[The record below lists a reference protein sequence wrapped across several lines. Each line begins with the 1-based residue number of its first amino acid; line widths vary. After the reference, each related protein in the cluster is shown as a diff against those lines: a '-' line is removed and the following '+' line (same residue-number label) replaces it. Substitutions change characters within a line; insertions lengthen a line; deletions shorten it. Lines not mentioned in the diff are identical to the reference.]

1 LATEFQVNGMEHLSA
16 PGARNRLKQAYTF
29 LDKLGR
35 VSEITGKIAG
45 YKLLK
50 ADAQRTPQEIGHVV
64 RTRVG
69 TPDYKRQGEAQAITN
84 NLFLFSNVNKEGLR
98 SALESFNE
106 DRGGYVW
113 KTVATN
119 ILPKLILAAVASGL
133 GGETLKKIIEGI
145 PNYDKRMYSI
155 VPIGLN
161 PQGKSIYLRIPEDYE
176 GQFWGGLAW
185 ELMRGRVTGKE
196 GAISLTAEQSP
207 YRLHPLLEVSSDL
220 FQYYVRGIN
229 PLDEY
234 RGRSVLPDQVF
245 RAGGAEA
252 HKSMA
257 KYAWKNLGGTVL
269 YNPSGNQLVTTDES
283 GLEKALKTFPLPSG

>member
-1 LATEFQVNGMEHLSA
+1 
-16 PGARNRLKQAYTF
+16 
-29 LDKLGR
+29 
-35 VSEITGKIAG
+35 
-45 YKLLK
+45 
-50 ADAQRTPQEIGHVV
+50 
-64 RTRVG
+64 
-69 TPDYKRQGEAQAITN
+69 
-84 NLFLFSNVNKEGLR
+84 
-98 SALESFNE
+98 
-106 DRGGYVW
+106 
-113 KTVATN
+113 
-119 ILPKLILAAVASGL
+119 
-133 GGETLKKIIEGI
+133 
-145 PNYDKRMYSI
+145 

-161 PQGKSIYLRIPEDYE
+161 QQGKSIYLRIPEDYE

-252 HKSMA
+252 HKSMG
-257 KYAWKNLGGTVL
+257 KYAWRNLGGTVL
-269 YNPSGNQLVTTDES
+269 YNPSGNQLVTDES
-283 GLEKALKTFPLPSG
+283 TLEKALKIFPLNTLGTFLKISDQGILERLEDVRSEVTQKRAGRVIDVQQRMRGSIRAAGGKPTGQGAMQLFMDLRKENGLRPGTTLREFTSRYQRQAGKSVGNPYAEAIARASSSDERAALLDHDRRNLKPEEYRAVLQQIQKAGIVSPRALQRTATR